1 MRLVVVDTNIV
12 VSGLISSEP
21 SSSTCL
27 LPDAMLEGTLAYLL
41 SDELLAEYRCVLM
54 RPKLQAQHKLDEAEV
69 DTFLTEIVA
78 NAIWRVNPQVTP
90 TQKPRD
96 LNDSH
101 LWALLMTDSSAIL
114 VTGDKLLLS
123 HPPEGREV
131 VSPIE
136 FLSRSP
142 L

>member
-21 SSSTCL
+21 SSPTCL
-27 LPDAMLEGTLAYLL
+27 LLDAMLEGKLAYLL

-54 RPKLQAQHKLDEAEV
+54 RPKLQALHKLDETEV

-78 NAIWRVNPQVTP
+78 NAIWRANPQVTP
-90 TQKPRD
+90 SHKPRD

-101 LWALLMTDSSAIL
+101 LWALLMTDSSGIL

-131 VSPIE
+131 VSPTE
-136 FLSRSP
+136 FLSRFP